1 MGVNPKAMASI
12 HIALIHH
19 PVLNKA
25 GEQICSSL
33 TNLDIHD
40 IARLALFYGVANY
53 WIVHPQPEQ
62 QKLLTTILDFWT
74 TSKDLPYNPSRSEAL
89 GLIKHTHN
97 FDSLIDNITTQ
108 EATRPTIITTTA
120 RTMPNQISFHDLKAL
135 HQSPRP
141 LLLVFGT
148 AYGLDDKI
156 HTRADHILAPLTGA
170 GDYNHLSVRSA
181 VAVILD
187 RVTSG

>member
-1 MGVNPKAMASI
+1 MASL
-12 HIALIHH
+12 HIALIHY

-40 IARLALFYGVANY
+40 IARLSLSYGVRNY
-53 WIVHPQPEQ
+53 WIVHLQPEQ
-62 QKLLTTILDFWT
+62 QKLLSTILDFWT

-89 GLIKHTHN
+89 GLIKHTQT
-97 FDSLIDNITTQ
+97 FDSLIDDITTQ

-120 RTMPNQISFHDLKAL
+120 RTMPNQISFDNLKTL

-141 LLLVFGT
+141 LLIIFGT
-148 AYGLDDKI
+148 AYGLDDEI
-156 HTRADHILAPLTGA
+156 HARADHILAPITGA
-170 GDYNHLSVRSA
+170 GDFNHLSVRSA

-187 RVTSG
+187 RISSG

>member
-1 MGVNPKAMASI
+1 MASL
-12 HIALIHH
+12 HIALIHY

-25 GEQICSSL
+25 AEQICSSL

-40 IARLALFYGVANY
+40 IARLSLFYGVTNY

-62 QKLLTTILDFWT
+62 QKLLSTILDFWNN
-74 TSKDLPYNPSRSEAL
+74 SRDLPYNPSRSEAL
-89 GLIKHTHN
+89 GLIKHTRN
-97 FDSLIDNITTQ
+97 FDSLIDDITTQ
-108 EATRPTIITTTA
+108 EATRPTIISTTA
-120 RTMPNQISFHDLKAL
+120 RTMPKQISFNKLKTL

-148 AYGLDDKI
+148 AYGLDDEI
-156 HTRADHILAPLTGA
+156 HSRADHILAPLTGA

-187 RVTSG
+187 RITSG